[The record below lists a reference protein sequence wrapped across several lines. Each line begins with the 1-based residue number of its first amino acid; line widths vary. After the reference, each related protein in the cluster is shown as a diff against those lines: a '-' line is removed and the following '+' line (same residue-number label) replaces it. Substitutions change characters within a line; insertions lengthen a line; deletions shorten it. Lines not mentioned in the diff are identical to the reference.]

1 MAGVLVVPGA
11 ARGRAYPPAHSGG
24 DGMTETPTKAA
35 FLGREAEL
43 GLLLGGLDETEAGR
57 GGLVLVGGEPGIGKS
72 RLADEVS
79 SQARDRG
86 FVALWGRGWEDAGA
100 PPYWP
105 WVQVLRSYVRQ
116 TDADTVRR
124 QLGPGAVD
132 IAQMLPEIHELVP
145 DLEAPSAG
153 ESDAARFQ
161 LFDSTATF
169 LRAAGLTRP
178 LLVVLDDLQAADP
191 SSLRLL
197 GFLASQLGDMR
208 VLIIGTYRD
217 VELSPDH
224 PLTIAMADLVR
235 APIARTIS
243 LSGLGRDALRSLIGA
258 TTGTAPDEHLVAA
271 MARGTKGNPLF
282 AHEAL
287 RLLSA
292 EGRLDELA
300 SGPSR
305 IVAVPPGVRAVIAR
319 RLERLAAPTRSML
332 TIGAVVG
339 PEFDAELI
347 GAIGDSDG
355 TPLEDALDEAVREG
369 LLGEAGG
376 VQGRYRFSHDLIRET
391 LYDELSPGS
400 RRRLHRR
407 VADALEDE
415 QRDAPESHLA
425 ELAYHFFESERDP
438 VADREGGRVRAP
450 GRGRG
455 IPIARVRGGG
465 PPVSDRPRRAGALG
479 QPRPEGSTRDPPGS
493 RRRAEPGRRSPGR
506 TRRPDR
512 GVRAR
517 EGTGRRA
524 RARTGRAQPRRAA
537 AVVATRSR
545 VEAHPAAPGC
555 ARPPGWDR

>member
-1 MAGVLVVPGA
+1 
-11 ARGRAYPPAHSGG
+11 
-24 DGMTETPTKAA
+24 MTRTPTKAA

-43 GLLLGGLDETEAGR
+43 AALLGGLDETEAGR
-57 GGLVLVGGEPGIGKS
+57 GGLVLIGGEPGIGKS

-79 SQARDRG
+79 SHARDRG

-124 QLGPGAVD
+124 ALGPGAVD
-132 IAQMLPEIHELVP
+132 IAQMLPEVHELVP

-153 ESDAARFQ
+153 ETDAARFQ

-169 LRAAGLTRP
+169 LRAAALTRP

-197 GFLASQLGDMR
+197 RFLASQLGDMR

-217 VELSPDH
+217 VELTPDH
-224 PLTIAMADLVR
+224 PLTIAMADLLR
-235 APIARTIS
+235 EPIARTIS
-243 LSGLGRDALRSLIGA
+243 LSGLGREALRSLIVA

-319 RLERLAAPTRSML
+319 RLERLAPATRSML

-347 GAIGDSDG
+347 A
-355 TPLEDALDEAVREG
+355 A
-369 LLGEAGG
+369 
-376 VQGRYRFSHDLIRET
+376 
-391 LYDELSPGS
+391 
-400 RRRLHRR
+400 
-407 VADALEDE
+407 
-415 QRDAPESHLA
+415 
-425 ELAYHFFESERDP
+425 
-438 VADREGGRVRAP
+438 
-450 GRGRG
+450 
-455 IPIARVRGGG
+455 IAR
-465 PPVSDRPRRAGALG
+465 
-479 QPRPEGSTRDPPGS
+479 
-493 RRRAEPGRRSPGR
+493 
-506 TRRPDR
+506 
-512 GVRAR
+512 
-517 EGTGRRA
+517 
-524 RARTGRAQPRRAA
+524 
-537 AVVATRSR
+537 
-545 VEAHPAAPGC
+545 
-555 ARPPGWDR
+555 

>member
-1 MAGVLVVPGA
+1 
-11 ARGRAYPPAHSGG
+11 
-24 DGMTETPTKAA
+24 MTETSTKAA

-169 LRAAGLTRP
+169 LRAAGLSRP

-235 APIARTIS
+235 APIARTII

-258 TTGTAPDEHLVAA
+258 TTGTC
-271 MARGTKGNPLF
+271 
-282 AHEAL
+282 
-287 RLLSA
+287 
-292 EGRLDELA
+292 
-300 SGPSR
+300 
-305 IVAVPPGVRAVIAR
+305 AR
-319 RLERLAAPTRSML
+319 RAPRRGD
-332 TIGAVVG
+332 GAR
-339 PEFDAELI
+339 
-347 GAIGDSDG
+347 
-355 TPLEDALDEAVREG
+355 DEGQPAVRSRG
-369 LLGEAGG
+369 AQAPLGRG
-376 VQGRYRFSHDLIRET
+376 
-391 LYDELSPGS
+391 SPG
-400 RRRLHRR
+400 
-407 VADALEDE
+407 
-415 QRDAPESHLA
+415 
-425 ELAYHFFESERDP
+425 
-438 VADREGGRVRAP
+438 
-450 GRGRG
+450 
-455 IPIARVRGGG
+455 
-465 PPVSDRPRRAGALG
+465 
-479 QPRPEGSTRDPPGS
+479 
-493 RRRAEPGRRSPGR
+493 
-506 TRRPDR
+506 
-512 GVRAR
+512 
-517 EGTGRRA
+517 
-524 RARTGRAQPRRAA
+524 
-537 AVVATRSR
+537 
-545 VEAHPAAPGC
+545 
-555 ARPPGWDR
+555 